1 MRELLISAHSRFG
14 RVNTEDALGSWTAVS
29 RHRSHYFR
37 LLAASLNR
45 RSHGARSGVGDQP
58 VRGWDGRLQNQPQ
71 LARLGFRTDR
81 VLLPGARLRRFRTPP
96 PRDSR
101 WLLLHI
107 QLHTGLSV

>member
-1 MRELLISAHSRFG
+1 MLLEAGPQYPAIGVTTFGSSRHHSTGEVTERE
-14 RVNTEDALGSWTAVS
+14 VALGI
-29 RHRSHYFR
+29 
-37 LLAASLNR
+37 
-45 RSHGARSGVGDQP
+45 DQP